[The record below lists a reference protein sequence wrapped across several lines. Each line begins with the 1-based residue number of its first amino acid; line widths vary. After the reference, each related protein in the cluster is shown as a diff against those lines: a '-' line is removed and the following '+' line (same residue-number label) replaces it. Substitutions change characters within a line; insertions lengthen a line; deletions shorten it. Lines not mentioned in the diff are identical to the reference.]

1 MQLHQTSVP
10 VRHEE
15 MQEVGEVY
23 SEIQTLLAYTILL
36 LLLQTLLS
44 SIWV

>member
-1 MQLHQTSVP
+1 MQNHKTSLSF
-10 VRHEE
+10 RHEE

>member
-1 MQLHQTSVP
+1 MQMHQTSVP

-23 SEIQTLLAYTILL
+23 PEIQTLLAHPILL
-36 LLLQTLLS
+36 LLMQTLIS
-44 SIWV
+44 TH